1 MYPNR
6 PDDKR
11 ARDRLSQQLIEY
23 LEPILKAAAKVD
35 AVQARCGV
43 DPLNDGLTGPELH
56 ELRKITKTT
65 VKRLKDAGYRRDAAL
80 LSVEVDLIEAA
91 LRDETAETQ
100 YNVDGLLAALS
111 DAGQFG
117 PEADA
122 LKDYAM
128 ATDIRKKHTPAGIVL
143 DQRRLVKFL
152 SLHPT
157 IRTRRPLGSDGKPRT
172 NRLLVHVGDWYIH
185 HDALKEWDTADGDSI
200 EATPESE
207 IAERIA
213 AVRRKKQREK

>member
-1 MYPNR
+1 MPKQGPGYER
-6 PDDKR
+6 IL
-11 ARDRLSQQLIEY
+11 DRLLQPLSKY
-23 LEPILKAAAKVD
+23 LEPILGAAATVD

-43 DPLNDGLTGPELH
+43 DPPNDSLTGPELPR
-56 ELRKITKTT
+56 LRTITKRTI
-65 VKRLKDAGYRRDAAL
+65 KRLRDADYRRESAL
-80 LSVEVDLIEAA
+80 LAVEVDLIEAA